1 VGRGLPFSVML
12 HAVVLTAVLLFGGH
26 VSRPPLP
33 RERIMRVRLAQLPVQ
48 KQLTAP
54 QQVVVEPESE
64 PVSEPPPVI
73 EEAPPEM
80 PPKELPQQPREEPQ
94 PQENPPQPPPRDPD
108 PEPRESPAETP
119 VAAAA
124 SGPAVST
131 TDVDFPFAYYLN
143 LIEGRITRQW
153 QPKQLG
159 FRAGANRACV
169 VHFVIARSGHV
180 SRVSIVQTSGVAL
193 FDREALRAVQAAA
206 PLAPLPA
213 KFAGRDLPVSMI
225 FTLEPGT

>member
-94 PQENPPQPPPRDPD
+94 PQEKPPQPPPRDPD
-108 PEPRESPAETP
+108 PEPRESPVETP

>member
-1 VGRGLPFSVML
+1 MPFSVML
-12 HAVVLTAVLLFGGH
+12 HAVVLTLVLLFGGH

-48 KQLTAP
+48 TEQTAP
-54 QQVVVEPESE
+54 TQAVVEPEPE
-64 PVSEPPPVI
+64 PASEPPPVV
-73 EEAPPEM
+73 EEVPPEM
-80 PPKELPQQPREEPQ
+80 PPKELPEQPREDPRPREEP
-94 PQENPPQPPPRDPD
+94 PPPVISDPD
-108 PEPRESPAETP
+108 PEPQESAAEPP
-119 VAAAA
+119 VAAAV

-159 FRAGANRACV
+159 FRTGACLI
-169 VHFVIARSGHV
+169 HFVIARSGQV
-180 SRVSIVQTSGVAL
+180 SRATIVQTSGVAL

-206 PLAPLPA
+206 PLPPLPA

-225 FTLEPGT
+225 FTLEPGM